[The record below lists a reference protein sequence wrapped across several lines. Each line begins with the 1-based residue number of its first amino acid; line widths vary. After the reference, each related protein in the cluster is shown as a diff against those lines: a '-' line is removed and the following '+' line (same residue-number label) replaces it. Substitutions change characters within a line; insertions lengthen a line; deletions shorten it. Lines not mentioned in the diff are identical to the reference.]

1 MTWLLAI
8 RTFLGSLPGA
18 IIAALA
24 LLLVVQTVR
33 IEGFKVWPIEVQGW
47 KARALSAEQTS
58 VEAAAQGWQADEV
71 ALARTARE
79 REAVAAQNER
89 ARQAADDSDDP
100 LAAAL
105 RELRGK

>member
-8 RTFLGSLPGA
+8 RTFLGTRMGKAVAVGIA
-18 IIAALA
+18 ILIA
-24 LLLVVQTVR
+24 VTVFNLWLR
-33 IEGFKVWPIEVQGW
+33 NERRDAVD
-47 KARALSAEQTS
+47 ADRAQAS
-58 VEAAAQGWQADEV
+58 VEAAAQGRQADEA

-105 RELRGK
+105 RELRGE

>member
-8 RTFLGSLPGA
+8 RTFLGTRMGKAVAVGIA
-18 IIAALA
+18 ILIA
-24 LLLVVQTVR
+24 VVVFNLWLR
-33 IEGFKVWPIEVQGW
+33 NERRDAVE
-47 KARALSAEQTS
+47 ADRAASS
-58 VEAAAQGWQADEV
+58 VEAAAKGRQADEV

-105 RELRGK
+105 RELRGE